1 MLFEELLTSARE
13 QRASDIHLVYG
24 ELPTFR
30 VNGELIKIGDEL
42 VNKRFL
48 SLIVDLV
55 LSERERNIFYQNR
68 ELDCSFEDSN
78 N

>member
-1 MLFEELLTSARE
+1 MLFEELLTLSRE

-42 VNKRFL
+42 VNKISISHCRF
-48 SLIVDLV
+48 D
-55 LSERERNIFYQNR
+55 FK
-68 ELDCSFEDSN
+68 
-78 N
+78 

>member
-1 MLFEELLTSARE
+1 MLFEELLTLSRE

-48 SLIVDLV
+48 SSGIHDYNRSLYRV
-55 LSERERNIFYQNR
+55 LRVRQR
-68 ELDCSFEDSN
+68 
-78 N
+78 